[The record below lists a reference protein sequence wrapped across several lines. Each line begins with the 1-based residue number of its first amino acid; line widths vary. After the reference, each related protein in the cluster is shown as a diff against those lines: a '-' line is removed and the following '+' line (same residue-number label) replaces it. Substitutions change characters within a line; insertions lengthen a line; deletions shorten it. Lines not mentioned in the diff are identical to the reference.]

1 MKMDNKNEKT
11 LTEFTS
17 DRILA
22 WIKENDLKPGDRL
35 PSEKN
40 LMKMFSVGRGTL
52 REAVKYLVSYNI
64 VETRQGA
71 GTFISY
77 KNGISEDP
85 LGLILEDVDE
95 RLLYDM
101 LEVRM
106 ILEPEIAGMA
116 AVNATTPQIDELFEI
131 CSELK
136 KYLEE
141 KKSYIEIDAKLHG
154 KIAECSGN
162 RIITKLAPIIT
173 SSIQMNIDETEDCYK
188 VETYLEHKFIIEMI
202 ANHDQRGARY
212 AMIAHLNAARNGIV
226 KRRKDSIER

>member
-1 MKMDNKNEKT
+1 MEKKSEKT
-11 LTEFTS
+11 LAEFTS

-22 WIKENDLKPGDRL
+22 WIKDNDMKPGDRL

-52 REAVKYLVSYNI
+52 REAIKFLVSHNV

-85 LGLILEDVDE
+85 LGLVLVDTDE

-116 AVNATTPQIDELFEI
+116 AVNATTLQIDELFTI
-131 CSELK
+131 CDELK
-136 KYLEE
+136 RYLED
-141 KKSYIEIDAKLHG
+141 KKLYIEIDAKLHG

-162 RIITKLAPIIT
+162 KMITKLAPIIT
-173 SSIQMNIDETEDCYK
+173 SSIQMNIGETKDCYK
-188 VETYLEHKFIIEMI
+188 PETYLEHKLIIDMI
-202 ANHDQRGARY
+202 ASHDQRGARY
-212 AMIAHLNAARNGIV
+212 AMVAHLNAARNGIMN
-226 KRRKDSIER
+226 KRKDSVLEG